1 MNIVIS
7 NLVLQFEQI
16 YMVLNEHYYQSKLPS
31 VKFFVAK
38 LNRNK
43 YNYFSLSGNNF
54 MGYKMSTDMIK
65 ISDTTPNIIAGL
77 LHEMAHLYDLE
88 NGIKDSSG
96 TNNAYH
102 NKRFKET
109 AESHGLIIEHSTR
122 YGWIITRPSLELLDF
137 IDLQGWQIIQIQGYG
152 KPLKTST
159 HIRKYICPCCKNS
172 VRASKAVNIL
182 CGDCMKKM
190 EPDPKE

>member
-43 YNYFSLSGNNF
+43 YNYFSLSGNNL

-77 LHEMAHLYDLE
+77 LA
-88 NGIKDSSG
+88 
-96 TNNAYH
+96 
-102 NKRFKET
+102 
-109 AESHGLIIEHSTR
+109 GLSQDH
-122 YGWIITRPSLELLDF
+122 
-137 IDLQGWQIIQIQGYG
+137 
-152 KPLKTST
+152 PLNCLTS
-159 HIRKYICPCCKNS
+159 
-172 VRASKAVNIL
+172 
-182 CGDCMKKM
+182 
-190 EPDPKE
+190 